1 MTYHNAQKFINSA
14 PIHNE
19 ENYSFDRINYLASLL
34 GAPHKNINYIRLAG
48 SNGKTICSSLLSSVL
63 VNAGYKV
70 CTLNMSQLSDVTDN
84 IRLNT
89 RPISIDDFIHAIQT
103 IVSASSD
110 MRKNVKEAR
119 LSAMAENSE
128 VSVPEDIPASL
139 LLETAELAL
148 TRTEILL
155 LAALCIYKEKECD
168 LCIIESVH
176 NDIDPS
182 LFLKLPITAVI
193 CGAIPNSDKEQ
204 INRIKAYIRRGIG
217 EVVSAP
223 QNSLAYKTIADSCA
237 AINCRLTI
245 PARSSLTLN
254 QLSFIGT
261 SFVYNGESY
270 RLSLCGRFQT
280 TNAITVI
287 ETLKVLRR
295 HGYKISTDA
304 EKDGLAKVKIKSK
317 FEVLSVNPTIIADS
331 TYKQEAIETV
341 CESLFD
347 FSEITGRQLQLM
359 LPPDVNL
366 IKKYLTMLGNRG
378 YNISCI
384 YTLCESE
391 AETSYILSALPSD
404 VTLKSFKTPKAAVK
418 YIFPMLNSESL
429 WLISGRYSFTAPI
442 RLEIMRTL
450 EF

>member
-14 PIHNE
+14 PIYNE
-19 ENYSFDRINYLASLL
+19 ENYSLDRISYLSYLL
-34 GAPHKNINYIRLAG
+34 GAPNKNLNYIRLAG

-63 VNAGYKV
+63 VEAGYKV
-70 CTLNMSQLSDVTDN
+70 CTINMSHLSDVTDN

-89 RPISIDDFIHAIQT
+89 LPLSIEDFTHTVQKV
-103 IVSASSD
+103 VSACTD
-110 MRKNVKEAR
+110 MRKNIEEAK
-119 LSAMAENSE
+119 LSAILEGENFSQ
-128 VSVPEDIPASL
+128 SDIPNAL
-139 LLETAELAL
+139 LSEDAELAP
-148 TRTEILL
+148 TRAEILL

-176 NDIDPS
+176 NDVDPS

-204 INRIKAYIRRGIG
+204 INRIKTYIRRGLG

-245 PARSSLTLN
+245 PARSSLTIK
-254 QLSFIGT
+254 QLSLIGT
-261 SFVYNGESY
+261 GFLYNGESY
-270 RLSLCGRFQT
+270 RLGLCGRFQT

-295 HGYKISTDA
+295 HGYKISPAA

-331 TYKQEAIETV
+331 TYKQEAVETV

-359 LPPDVNL
+359 LPADINL
-366 IKKYLTMLGNRG
+366 IKKYIKMLRDRG

-384 YTLCESE
+384 YTLCENDEESSAIVSE
-391 AETSYILSALPSD
+391 LPDDIALM
-404 VTLKSFKTPKAAVK
+404 SFKTPKAALR
-418 YIFPMLNSESL
+418 YILPTLSSDAL
-429 WLISGRYSFTAPI
+429 WLISGRYSFTSRI
-442 RLEIMRTL
+442 RLEIMRAL

>member
-14 PIHNE
+14 PTYNE
-19 ENYSFDRINYLASLL
+19 ENYSFDRISYLSSLL
-34 GAPHKNINYIRLAG
+34 GAPHKNLNYIRLAG

-63 VNAGYKV
+63 VEDGYNV
-70 CTLNMSQLSDVTDN
+70 CTINMSQLSEVTDN

-89 RPISIDDFIHAIQT
+89 APLSIDDFTRTVQSV
-103 IVSASSD
+103 VSACSD
-110 MRKNVKEAR
+110 MRKNIEEAR
-119 LSAMAENSE
+119 LSGILEGDSSSQSE
-128 VSVPEDIPASL
+128 IPASL
-139 LLETAELAL
+139 ISGDLEITP
-148 TRTEILL
+148 TRAEILL
-155 LAALCIYKEKECD
+155 LAALCVYKEKGCD
-168 LCIIESVH
+168 LCIIESIH
-176 NDIDPS
+176 NDVDPS

-237 AINCRLTI
+237 DINCRLTI
-245 PARSSLTLN
+245 PARSSLTLK
-254 QLSFIGT
+254 QLSLIGT
-261 SFVYNGESY
+261 SFLYNGESY
-270 RLSLCGRFQT
+270 RLGLCGRFQT

-295 HGYKISTDA
+295 HGYKISLEA
-304 EKDGLAKVKIKSK
+304 EKNGLAKVKIKSK

-331 TYKQEAIETV
+331 TYKQEAVETV

-359 LPPDVNL
+359 LPPDISL
-366 IKKYLTMLGNRG
+366 IKKYLAMLGDRG

-384 YTLCESE
+384 YTLCDSD
-391 AETSYILSALPSD
+391 AEISDILSALPND
-404 VTLKSFKTPKAAVK
+404 ITLKSFKTAKAAVK
-418 YIFPMLNSESL
+418 YVFPTLNSDSF
-429 WLISGRYSFTAPI
+429 WLISGRYSFTASI